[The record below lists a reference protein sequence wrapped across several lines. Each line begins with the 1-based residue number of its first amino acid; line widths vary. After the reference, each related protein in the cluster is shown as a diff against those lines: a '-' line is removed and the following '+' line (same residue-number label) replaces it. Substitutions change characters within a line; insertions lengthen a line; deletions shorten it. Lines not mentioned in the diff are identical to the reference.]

1 MDNNNGKVQP
11 VNLKLP
17 KDIKEQFKRISHDK
31 GTSMQNLLLAFVN
44 AYIENP
50 EKFKIKMEI
59 AE

>member
-1 MDNNNGKVQP
+1 MENNNGKVQP

-17 KDIKEQFKRISHDK
+17 KEVKERFKEITHNK
-31 GTSMQNLLLAFVN
+31 NTSMQNLLLAFVN